1 MVVDPKTGNPLL
13 SSRVSAVER
22 HSILHQAQVDSSY
35 EWGNFQTVPTE
46 TPAELISKWIK
57 RVFDIAACVMILP
70 FFLPIM
76 AIVAAAIRLDSKGGV
91 LFHQTRVGQYGKRF
105 TCYKF
110 RSMRIDAEE
119 IKARLM
125 AQNEADG
132 PVFKMKRDPRITRVG
147 RFIRK
152 SSLDELP
159 QIFNVLLGDMSLVG
173 PRPAIPSEVEQYTPY
188 QSQRLAVIPGLT
200 GLQQVSGRSD
210 LDFEQWVEFDLQYI
224 REKGLRKDIEI
235 LLRTIPAVIS
245 GKGAY

>member
-1 MVVDPKTGNPLL
+1 MIANPKTGNPLL
-13 SSRVSAVER
+13 SSRVSTANIR
-22 HSILHQAQVDSSY
+22 PSDQTQVDA
-35 EWGNFQTVPTE
+35 NFAWATIDSQPTE
-46 TPAELISKWIK
+46 TVATRFSRFAK
-57 RVFDIAACVMILP
+57 RTFDATACVMILP
-70 FFLPIM
+70 FVLPVM
-76 AIVAAAIRLDSKGGV
+76 AAVAAAIKLDSKGGV
-91 LFHQTRVGQYGKRF
+91 LFHQTRVGQNRKSF

-132 PVFKMKRDPRITRVG
+132 PVFKMKQDPRITRVG

-152 SSLDELP
+152 YSLDELP
-159 QIFNVLLGDMSLVG
+159 QIFNVLFGDMSLVG

-188 QSQRLAVIPGLT
+188 QEQRLAVVPGLT

-235 LLRTIPAVIS
+235 LFRTIPAVIS